1 MSELFDPLFGDPDL
15 TEPLSDRARIQAM
28 LDVEAALALASARV
42 GLTPVAAVA
51 PIRHAAAVEYYDL
64 TAIGQGAAKAGNL
77 AIPLVAALT
86 ERVRQADPEA
96 ARWVHWGATSQD
108 IIDTGLALQLQRAVP
123 VVVMRLEQAAR
134 AAAGLAQRHA
144 RTPMAGRTWLQHAT
158 PITFGLRAAGWCD
171 ALSRAATRL
180 AASLDEAAVLQLGGA
195 SGNLAGFG
203 REGLRLADEL
213 GRELGLQVP
222 EAPWHTQRDR
232 LAELAAALGIGAGVG
247 GKIGRDIGLMAQ
259 TEVSEAGEAKPGT
272 SSAMPQKRNPVGASV
287 AIAAALRAPGL
298 VATILAAMPQEQER
312 GLGGWQAEWETLP
325 DLIRIAGGGA
335 RAIATTLES
344 LAIDPGRM
352 RANLGLTEGQISTEA
367 VALALGAL
375 IGRSKAHAIVARAVD
390 RAVAEA
396 RDLAG
401 VLHDDPEIS
410 AHYSPQE
417 VAALLDPERALGLA
431 EGLVDRVLARF
442 RTVHG

>member
-1 MSELFDPLFGDPDL
+1 MSELFDPLFGDADL

-28 LDVEAALALASARV
+28 LDVEAALAAASARV
-42 GLTPVAAVA
+42 GLMPAAAVA
-51 PIRHAAAVEYYDL
+51 AIRNAATVSQFDL
-64 TAIGQGAAKAGNL
+64 TSLGQSAATAGNL

-86 ERVRQADPEA
+86 ERVRQTDPEA

-108 IIDTGLALQLQRAVP
+108 IIDTGLALQLRRAVP
-123 VVVMRLEQAAR
+123 IVVMRLEQAAH

-195 SGNLAGFG
+195 AGNLAGFG
-203 REGLRLADEL
+203 RDGLRLADEL
-213 GRELGLQVP
+213 GRELGLPVP

-232 LAELAAALGIGAGVG
+232 LAELAAALAIGAGVS
-247 GKIGRDIGLMAQ
+247 GKIGRDIALMTQ
-259 TEVSEAGEAKPGT
+259 TEVAEAAESGPGT

-287 AIAAALRAPGL
+287 AIAASLRAPGL

-325 DLIRIAGGGA
+325 DLIRVVGGGA
-335 RAIATTLES
+335 RAIAASLEG
-344 LAIDPGRM
+344 LTIDPARM
-352 RANLGLTEGQISTEA
+352 RANLGLTNGLISTEA
-367 VALALGAL
+367 VALALGTI
-375 IGRSKAHAIVARAVD
+375 IGRTKAHAIVSRAVD
-390 RAVAEA
+390 RAAA
-396 RDLAG
+396 DGADLAMT
-401 VLHDDPEIS
+401 LNDDAEVA
-410 AHYSPQE
+410 AHYTPDE
-417 VAALLDPERALGLA
+417 ITALLDPERSLGLA
-431 EGLVDRVLARF
+431 EGLVDRVLARY